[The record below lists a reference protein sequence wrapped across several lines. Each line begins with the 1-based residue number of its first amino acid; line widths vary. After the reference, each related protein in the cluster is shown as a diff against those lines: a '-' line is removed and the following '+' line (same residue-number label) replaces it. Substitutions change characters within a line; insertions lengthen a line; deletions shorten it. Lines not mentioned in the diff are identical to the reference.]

1 MPVTFLFWN
10 VLDSPLC
17 KGKGKSVCGVCGVC
31 ISCAHFVC
39 VCVCVYCVCV
49 CITCVWV
56 LHVCGYMSHMC
67 CVCVVGE
74 LVELTVYLCF
84 RDTPVLSSRPAPIDA
99 ILFKQFDTGKEVV
112 EVDMVVLSP
121 STPSTR

>member
-1 MPVTFLFWN
+1 MSWTHPCVKVKANQCVVCAFRARI
-10 VLDSPLC
+10 LC
-17 KGKGKSVCGVCGVC
+17 V
-31 ISCAHFVC
+31 
-39 VCVCVYCVCV
+39 CVCV